1 MKRQWALL
9 FALVFILIIV
19 LFSIANVDIV
29 TVSFLVGK
37 TRMPLIL
44 VIVVSVLF
52 GALIIGSVS
61 YRKMIQLQRALQHS
75 ENERKKKLQLELQR
89 RTADESLSDTG
100 KGEKED
106 EEKKN
111 SEPEMPEMRRSRR
124 SRR

>member
-75 ENERKKKLQLELQR
+75 ENERKKLQLELQR